1 MLVAKLTGIRSYGF
15 RLSENL
21 SYARFRVYKDRDGN
35 GRMKTNKQ
43 LGEDLGLEKS
53 CRAVLYL
60 KGVAYIGILL
70 CDGCVRMHI
79 PRDVASM
86 IFNGSENKY
95 VDLWLMVR
103 KMDGYIEIFEIGQR
117 RIDDYIIE
125 LGFFNPVTGLK
136 NPRYGEGYRYCGRCR
151 EAFLTISR
159 NCPRCNSKLRS
170 KPKRNSR
177 QHNKDDLECLL

>member
-1 MLVAKLTGIRSYGF
+1 MFVAKLSELKPYGF

-21 SYARFRVYKDRDGN
+21 FYARFRVYRDGDGN

-43 LGEDLGLEKS
+43 LGMDLGLDRS

-60 KGVAYIGILL
+60 KGISYIGTLL

-79 PRDVASM
+79 PRDITSI
-86 IFNGSENKY
+86 IFNGSEDGY

-103 KMDGYIEIFEIGQR
+103 KMDGYVEIFEIGQR

-125 LGFFNPVTGLK
+125 LGFFNPVIGLK
-136 NPRYGEGYRYCGRCR
+136 SPRYSEGYRYCGRCR

-159 NCPRCNSKLRS
+159 NCPRCGSRLRS

-177 QHNKDDLECLL
+177 QHN